1 MYILNRKSFI
11 KMTVKDFKE
20 FIFEDYFNRIVF
32 TKEYSHCL
40 LKKQQKEYLVLLAT
54 NLTKKI
60 TRPSIAKELHELF
73 LKSSFFKKVF

>member
-40 LKKQQKEYLVLLAT
+40 LKKQQK
-54 NLTKKI
+54 
-60 TRPSIAKELHELF
+60 
-73 LKSSFFKKVF
+73 